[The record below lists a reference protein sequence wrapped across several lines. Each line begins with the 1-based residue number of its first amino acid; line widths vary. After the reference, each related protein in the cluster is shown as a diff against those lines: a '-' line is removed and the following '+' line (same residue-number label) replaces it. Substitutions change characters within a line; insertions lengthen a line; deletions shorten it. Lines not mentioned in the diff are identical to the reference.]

1 MLKKLSSKL
10 ITYFICLISLLVIVI
25 FFTVQNLVKTR
36 HINLMLNEMVRYSDI
51 INLSISEVFL
61 KNKNKEVA
69 ILINDF
75 AKAANVRITLI
86 NMDGTVTFDSDV
98 SDVSSLENHYYRQEV
113 YQAIH
118 NGSGNSI
125 RYSSTV
131 KTDMLYYAKLYD
143 KYVLRLAIPLYTLNE
158 SLSELRMLIIKIA
171 AGVFFIAVII
181 VVVVILKITGPF
193 KETLSFAENFSKGD
207 YKKRILNY
215 TDDEIGSLQRAL
227 NKMADTIVETIEA
240 HIFEKKKLET
250 TLESISDGIALI
262 DASKKILIWNKTFTF
277 YIGIESDPKDRPFFE
292 VIRNRILNSKLEKAL
307 VSGESDAFE
316 IELLNEKV
324 FDVIINPI
332 KEDNQLLK
340 GVLLVLHDI
349 SEKKKIEKIK
359 SDLVTNVSHE
369 LKTPIAIVKGYLETI
384 KENPDNKSMLN
395 DFIDR
400 ALENVDRQNALIQDI
415 IKLSMIE
422 SSKEFEKEEVNI
434 RRIILNCLDILT
446 PKISKKGIALHTDFP
461 EINYYTVAND
471 FLAEEIFFNIIDN
484 AINYNN
490 PGGTIK
496 ISARLNNNRL
506 SVSISD
512 SGIGIPQEYI
522 DRIFERFYRVDKSR
536 SRTTGGT
543 GLGLSIVKHAAM
555 VLGWNIS
562 VDSDKKGTTFTI
574 LI

>member
-25 FFTVQNLVKTR
+25 FLTVQNLVKTR

-61 KNKNKEVA
+61 KNKNKEVP

-292 VIRNRILNSKLEKAL
+292 VIRNRLLNSKLEKAL

-496 ISARLNNNRL
+496 VSARLNNNRL

>member
-1 MLKKLSSKL
+1 
-10 ITYFICLISLLVIVI
+10 
-25 FFTVQNLVKTR
+25 
-36 HINLMLNEMVRYSDI
+36 MLNEMVRYSDI

-292 VIRNRILNSKLEKAL
+292 VIRNRLLNSKLEKAL

-496 ISARLNNNRL
+496 VSARLNNNRL

>member
-25 FFTVQNLVKTR
+25 FLTVQNLVKTR

-262 DASKKILIWNKTFTF
+262 DASNNILLWNKSFTF
-277 YIGIESDPKDRPFFE
+277 YIGM
-292 VIRNRILNSKLEKAL
+292 KAIK
-307 VSGESDAFE
+307 GQAF
-316 IELLNEKV
+316 L
-324 FDVIINPI
+324 
-332 KEDNQLLK
+332 
-340 GVLLVLHDI
+340 
-349 SEKKKIEKIK
+349 
-359 SDLVTNVSHE
+359 
-369 LKTPIAIVKGYLETI
+369 
-384 KENPDNKSMLN
+384 
-395 DFIDR
+395 R
-400 ALENVDRQNALIQDI
+400 
-415 IKLSMIE
+415 
-422 SSKEFEKEEVNI
+422 
-434 RRIILNCLDILT
+434 
-446 PKISKKGIALHTDFP
+446 
-461 EINYYTVAND
+461 
-471 FLAEEIFFNIIDN
+471 
-484 AINYNN
+484 
-490 PGGTIK
+490 
-496 ISARLNNNRL
+496 
-506 SVSISD
+506 
-512 SGIGIPQEYI
+512 
-522 DRIFERFYRVDKSR
+522 
-536 SRTTGGT
+536 
-543 GLGLSIVKHAAM
+543 
-555 VLGWNIS
+555 
-562 VDSDKKGTTFTI
+562 
-574 LI
+574 

>member
-10 ITYFICLISLLVIVI
+10 ITYFICLISVLVIVI
-25 FFTVQNLVKTR
+25 FFTVQNLVKNR
-36 HINLMLNEMVRYSDI
+36 HIELILNEMVRYSEI
-51 INLSISEVFL
+51 INLSITKIQGKNRDAEIFALL
-61 KNKNKEVA
+61 K
-69 ILINDF
+69 DF
-75 AKAANVRITLI
+75 AKAANVRVTLI
-86 NMDGTVTFDSDV
+86 NLDGVVIIDSDV
-98 SDVSSLENHYYRQEV
+98 VDVSSLENHYYRKEV
-113 YQAIH
+113 YDAIH
-118 NGSGNSI
+118 NGAGNSI
-125 RYSSTV
+125 RYSSTL

-292 VIRNRILNSKLEKAL
+292 VIRNRLLNSKLEKAL

-496 ISARLNNNRL
+496 VSARLNNNRL

>member
-25 FFTVQNLVKTR
+25 FLTVQNLVKTR

-292 VIRNRILNSKLEKAL
+292 VIRNRLLNSKLEKAL

-496 ISARLNNNRL
+496 VSARLNNNRL

>member
-25 FFTVQNLVKTR
+25 FLTVQNLVKTR

-86 NMDGTVTFDSDV
+86 NLDGTVTVDSDV

-332 KEDNQLLK
+332 KEDNHLLK

-496 ISARLNNNRL
+496 VSARLNNNRL